1 MRCKVVCN
9 HKSTTET
16 DARLS
21 FSPVYTGS
29 EENKEFFKY
38 TPGGDFSIYT
48 VNLAVAEKFEM
59 GKEYYVDFSPATPA
73 PAVEATKE
81 VPSAE

>member
-9 HKSTTET
+9 LKKLTNT
-16 DARLS
+16 DAQLS
-21 FSPVYTGS
+21 FAPVYSGS

-48 VNLAVAEKFEM
+48 VNLDVASHFEM
-59 GKEYYVDFSPATPA
+59 GKEYYVDFSPA
-73 PAVEATKE
+73 
-81 VPSAE
+81 S